1 MKTRMLF
8 AVVALAGG
16 CEKTPAPNP
25 TDPPLPPTPVENAHR
40 PWSTDEVRPPP
51 PMPAAR
57 PPAVARPRTTANGRP
72 ACGNVAS
79 RSAVPCEQ
87 PTGSDA
93 TTTTP
98 PTTTTI
104 STTTTVTIKPRP

>member
-16 CEKTPAPNP
+16 CEKTPAPDTNA
-25 TDPPLPPTPVENAHR
+25 DPPLPPTPVETAHR
-40 PWSTDEVRPPP
+40 PWATDEVQPPP

-57 PPAVARPRTTANGRP
+57 PPGVARPRTTANGRP

-79 RSAVPCEQ
+79 RSAVPCD
-87 PTGSDA
+87 PTTGSA
-93 TTTTP
+93 TTTAT
-98 PTTTTI
+98 TLSATTTI
-104 STTTTVTIKPRP
+104 TIKPRP